1 MQDNIQTFKDFDFLR
16 NVNSMSL
23 DAVEKYELQLEF
35 EKNLKRNEKL
45 EENYKKYSGVPSRY
59 LNESLE
65 TYKPSSVN
73 KNVFSWILGF
83 INSVID
89 GTNTTNIIYLSG
101 KFGTGKTHLGCGI
114 IRKLGGKIIT
124 SLELCITYDSCR
136 DFKSDMTRIQYLHKL
151 CESSVL
157 VIDEVGKGITQIEKE
172 ILPYIVN
179 EFYGSGRILI
189 FLGNDDKVNFNKLI
203 GDAGVDRMSEVG
215 AYFSLV
221 GESNR
226 TRK

>member
-1 MQDNIQTFKDFDFLR
+1 MQDNIQTFKDFDLLR

-23 DAVEKYELQLEF
+23 EAVEKYEQQLEI
-35 EKNLKRNEKL
+35 EKNLKRNEEL

-65 TYKPSSVN
+65 TYKPSAAN
-73 KNVFSWILGF
+73 NNVFTWILGF
-83 INSVID
+83 IKSVIA

-114 IRKLGGKIIT
+114 IRQLGGKIIT
-124 SLELCITYDSCR
+124 SLALCITYDSCR
-136 DFKSDMTRIQYLHKL
+136 DFKSEMTRIQYLHKL
-151 CESSVL
+151 CESPVL

-189 FLGNDDKVNFNKLI
+189 FLGNDDKASFNKLI
-203 GDAGVDRMSEVG
+203 GEAGVDRMAEVG
-215 AYFSLV
+215 AYFSLI